1 MVYDF
6 PALSSLFPIDSVTVY
21 DLPYRLVSLRAPTG
35 TQLTTFGGGMLQQ
48 SFEDQVG
55 NTLVRDGILTQ
66 DQLSKAK
73 KIKEHLG
80 GQKTLNEV
88 LIEMNWVSSPRLEDA
103 VRRQKKKM
111 LTGEILIA
119 RGLVTPDDVAAALES
134 QRKSGPRARRIG
146 EVLVELG
153 LIEERHVIE
162 ALSEKF
168 SIPVLDPDISQIDC
182 ELGRRISL
190 KYLRRQNALPI
201 KLEDGELHL
210 LVSDPTSTA
219 FMEEIAR
226 LFNCRVRLSLA
237 SSAVILQTL
246 NLVDSLLQS
255 KDAGISDY
263 QKVKYHSLEVQSQPQ
278 SQAQAGDGQI
288 TQMVDHLIRS
298 AIEEGASDVH
308 LEPLANKLRV
318 RYRIDGV
325 LVHKMDFPREYTP
338 RIVSRIKI
346 LADADVAERRKHQ
359 DGRIFVKTDK
369 QEIDIRVSFYATV
382 FGENVVLRILN
393 KASLI
398 SLQELGFAPNILRMY
413 TEDVLATPSGITL
426 ITGPTGS
433 GKTTTLYSS
442 IDHCNDP
449 TVKIITCEDPVEYVI
464 DGISQ
469 CSINEKIGLT
479 FNDTLRS
486 IVRQDPDI
494 IVIGEIRDKFSAD
507 VAVQSAL
514 TGHKVFA
521 TFHTEDSV
529 GALVRLINMDIE
541 TSLIA
546 STIAAVL
553 AQRLVRK
560 VCANCRVQY
569 MSEDRVL
576 RRFGLTRAEASD
588 FTLYK
593 GKGCSSCNFTG
604 YRGRLGIY
612 ELLVPNVD
620 IRDAILQKRT
630 MQEIRQISLDE
641 CNLCSMQE
649 DGMVKALRGTTTLE
663 EVLEN
668 APRTFHHRPLE
679 TLLKIVG

>member
-1 MVYDF
+1 MLNPEF
-6 PALSSLFPIDSVTVY
+6 SERFESALLS
-21 DLPYRLVSLRAPTG
+21 
-35 TQLTTFGGGMLQQ
+35 
-48 SFEDQVG
+48 E
-55 NTLVRDGILTQ
+55 GIINS
-66 DQLSKAK
+66 DQLSQAR
-73 KIKEHLG
+73 KIRDQLNGSGNLSDVLVDMHWISRKHLDDFM
-80 GQKTLNEV
+80 Q
-88 LIEMNWVSSPRLEDA
+88 
-103 VRRQKKKM
+103 RQRDK
-111 LTGEILIA
+111 LRTGEILVA
-119 RGLVTPDDVAAALES
+119 RRLITEKDLGAALEV
-134 QRKSGPRARRIG
+134 QKNAGPRPKRIG
-146 EVLVELG
+146 EILVEMN
-153 LIEERHVIE
+153 LIDERHVVE

-168 SIPVLDPDISQIDC
+168 GLPVIDPDISQIDT
-182 ELGRRISL
+182 ELFAPVSI
-190 KYLRRQNALPI
+190 KYLRKQAALPI
-201 KLEDGELHL
+201 KLRDGELLL
-210 LVSDPTSTA
+210 LVADPTQTGFA
-219 FMEEIAR
+219 EEIGRIFKCKVA
-226 LFNCRVRLSLA
+226 LGLA
-237 SSAVILQTL
+237 TTSVILQTL
-246 NLVDSLLQS
+246 GLIDSLIQS
-255 KDAGISDY
+255 KEAGIVDY
-263 QKVKYHSLEVQSQPQ
+263 QKVKYHTLEAQVP
-278 SQAQAGDGQI
+278 QAGDDRVV
-288 TQMVDHLIRS
+288 QMVDHLIAS

-308 LEPLANKLRV
+308 LEPMANKLRI

-359 DGRIFVKTDK
+359 DGRIFVKTEK
-369 QEIDIRVSFYATV
+369 QEIDIRASFYATV

-398 SLQELGFAPNILRMY
+398 GLEELGFAPNILRIY
-413 TEDVLATPSGITL
+413 TEEVLGIPSGITL

-479 FNDTLRS
+479 FHETLRS

-546 STIAAVL
+546 STIGAVL

-560 VCANCRVQY
+560 ICPYCRIPH
-569 MSEDRVL
+569 SPDDRVL
-576 RRFGLTRAEASD
+576 RRFGLTREELKPFSL
-588 FTLYK
+588 FI
-593 GKGCSSCNFTG
+593 GKGCASCNFTG
-604 YRGRLGIY
+604 YRGRVSIY
-612 ELLVPNVD
+612 ELLVPNGE

-630 MQEIRQISLDE
+630 MQEIRQMSLDT
-641 CNLCSMQE
+641 CDLCTMQE
-649 DGMVKALRGTTTLE
+649 DGMVKVLNGLTTFE
-663 EVLEN
+663 EVMEN
-668 APRTFHHRPLE
+668 APRVFHRRALDK
-679 TLLKIVG
+679 LMQIVG

>member
-1 MVYDF
+1 MLQHSFDDRIER
-6 PALSSLFPIDSVTVY
+6 A
-21 DLPYRLVSLRAPTG
+21 LVSEGMITQE
-35 TQLTTFGGGMLQQ
+35 QLTRARKIH
-48 SFEDQVG
+48 E
-55 NTLVRDGILTQ
+55 
-66 DQLSKAK
+66 QLS
-73 KIKEHLG
+73 
-80 GQKTLNEV
+80 GQKTLPDV
-88 LIEMNWVSSPRLEDA
+88 LVEMNWVSRTRLDDF
-103 VRRQKKKM
+103 VRRQHS
-111 LTGEILIA
+111 TVSISDILIA
-119 RGLVTPDDVAAALES
+119 RRLVTQQDVMNARAI
-134 QRKSGPRARRIG
+134 QRKAAPRARRIG
-146 EVLVELG
+146 ETLVEMG
-153 LIEERHVIE
+153 LIEERHIVE
-162 ALSEKF
+162 ALAEKF
-168 SIPVLDPDISQIDC
+168 SLPITDPDITHID
-182 ELGRRISL
+182 GDMVRRISL
-190 KYLRRQNALPI
+190 KYLRRQVALPI
-201 KLEDGELHL
+201 KIENGQLQL
-210 LVSDPTSTA
+210 LVADPTNNG
-219 FMEEIAR
+219 FIEEMAR
-226 LFNCRVRLSLA
+226 LFNCRVSLA
-237 SSAVILQTL
+237 LATSALISQKL
-246 NLVDSLLQS
+246 DMIEALLQG
-255 KDAGISDY
+255 KDAGIADY
-263 QKVKYHSLEVQSQPQ
+263 QKVKYHTLEAPPQVQ
-278 SQAQAGDGQI
+278 AAEDRVM
-288 TQMVDHLIRS
+288 QMVDQLIRS

-308 LEPLANKLRV
+308 LEPMANKLRV
-318 RYRIDGV
+318 RYRLDGV
-325 LVHKMDFPREYTP
+325 LVHKMDFPRDYTP
-338 RIVSRIKI
+338 RIISRIKI

-398 SLQELGFAPNILRMY
+398 GLEELGFAPNILHLF
-413 TEDVLATPSGITL
+413 TEDVLGAPSGITL

-479 FNDTLRS
+479 FNETLRS

-494 IVIGEIRDKFSAD
+494 IVIGEIRDRFSAD

-529 GALVRLINMDIE
+529 GALVRLINMEIE

-546 STIAAVL
+546 STIGAVL

-560 VCANCRVQY
+560 VCQHCRVEY
-569 MSEDRVL
+569 VPEDRTL
-576 RRFGLTRAEASD
+576 RRFGLARQELSKFAL
-588 FTLYK
+588 FQ

-612 ELLVPNVD
+612 ELLVPNAD

-630 MQEIRQISLDE
+630 AQEIRQISLDS
-641 CNLCSMQE
+641 CNLCTMQE
-649 DGMVKALRGTTTLE
+649 DGMVKALQGVTTLE

-668 APRTFHHRPLE
+668 APRVFHRRPLG
-679 TLLKIVG
+679 TVLNIVG

>member
-1 MVYDF
+1 
-6 PALSSLFPIDSVTVY
+6 
-21 DLPYRLVSLRAPTG
+21 
-35 TQLTTFGGGMLQQ
+35 MLQYSLDDRTQ
-48 SFEDQVG
+48 NALINEG
-55 NTLVRDGILTQ
+55 LLTQ
-66 DQLSKAK
+66 EQLSKAK
-73 KIKEHLG
+73 ELHRKLG
-80 GQKTLNEV
+80 GNATLSEV
-88 LIEMNWVSSPRLEDA
+88 LLEMQMISRHRLDDFVKRHQSHA
-103 VRRQKKKM
+103 SISD
-111 LTGEILIA
+111 ILVA
-119 RGLVTPDDVAAALES
+119 RKLVTESDVVTAREI
-134 QRKSGPRARRIG
+134 QRKSGQAAKRIG
-146 EVLVELG
+146 ETLVEMG
-153 LIEERHVIE
+153 LIEERHVVE

-168 SIPVLDPDISQIDC
+168 GLPMLDPDITAIDVD
-182 ELGRRISL
+182 LVRKISL
-190 KYLRRQNALPI
+190 KYLRRQVALPI
-201 KLEDGELHL
+201 SLEAMHLHL
-210 LVSDPTSTA
+210 LVADPTMTH
-219 FMEEIAR
+219 FFEEIER
-226 LFNCRVRLSLA
+226 LFACKLNLSLA
-237 SSAVILQTL
+237 TSAIIHQKLD
-246 NLVDSLLQS
+246 LVDALLQG
-255 KDAGISDY
+255 KDSGIADY
-263 QKVKYHSLEVQSQPQ
+263 QKVKYHTLEAQPQ
-278 SQAQAGDGQI
+278 VQAGEDRIIQA
-288 TQMVDHLIRS
+288 VDQLIRS

-308 LEPLANKLRV
+308 LEPMANKLRM

-325 LVHKMDFPREYTP
+325 LVHKMDFPRDYTP

-359 DGRIFVKTDK
+359 DGRIFVKTEK

-398 SLQELGFAPNILRMY
+398 SLQELGFAPNILRLY
-413 TEDVLATPSGITL
+413 SDDVLAAPSGITL

-479 FNDTLRS
+479 FNETLRS

-494 IVIGEIRDKFSAD
+494 IVIGEIRDRFSAD

-529 GALVRLINMDIE
+529 GALVRLINMEIE

-546 STIAAVL
+546 STIGAVL

-560 VCANCRVQY
+560 VCANCRFRYQPD
-569 MSEDRVL
+569 ERIL
-576 RRFGLTRAEASD
+576 RRFSLKRED
-588 FTLYK
+588 LRHFELWK
-593 GKGCSSCNFTG
+593 GKGCASCNFTG

-612 ELLVPNVD
+612 ELLVPNAE
-620 IRDAILQKRT
+620 IRDAILQMRT
-630 MQEIRQISLDE
+630 MQEIRQISL
-641 CNLCSMQE
+641 NSASLCTMQE
-649 DGMVKALRGTTTLE
+649 DGMVKALRGVTTLE

-668 APRTFHHRPLE
+668 APRVFHQRSLE
-679 TLLKIVG
+679 DLLEIVG

>member
-1 MVYDF
+1 
-6 PALSSLFPIDSVTVY
+6 
-21 DLPYRLVSLRAPTG
+21 
-35 TQLTTFGGGMLQQ
+35 
-48 SFEDQVG
+48 
-55 NTLVRDGILTQ
+55 
-66 DQLSKAK
+66 
-73 KIKEHLG
+73 
-80 GQKTLNEV
+80 
-88 LIEMNWVSSPRLEDA
+88 
-103 VRRQKKKM
+103 
-111 LTGEILIA
+111 
-119 RGLVTPDDVAAALES
+119 
-134 QRKSGPRARRIG
+134 
-146 EVLVELG
+146 
-153 LIEERHVIE
+153 
-162 ALSEKF
+162 
-168 SIPVLDPDISQIDC
+168 
-182 ELGRRISL
+182 
-190 KYLRRQNALPI
+190 
-201 KLEDGELHL
+201 
-210 LVSDPTSTA
+210 
-219 FMEEIAR
+219 
-226 LFNCRVRLSLA
+226 LSLA
-237 SSAVILQTL
+237 SSAVIVQTL

-255 KDAGISDY
+255 KDAGIADY
-263 QKVKYHSLEVQSQPQ
+263 QKVKYHSLEVQAQPQ
-278 SQAQAGDGQI
+278 SQSQAGDGQI
-288 TQMVDHLIRS
+288 IQMVDQLIRT
-298 AIEEGASDVH
+298 AIDEGASDVH
-308 LEPLANKLRV
+308 IEPLANKLRL

-359 DGRIFVKTDK
+359 DGRIFVKTEK
-369 QEIDIRVSFYATV
+369 LEIDIRASFYATV

-398 SLQELGFAPNILRMY
+398 SLKELGFAPNILQLY
-413 TEDVLATPSGITL
+413 TEDVLASPSGITL

-560 VCANCRVQY
+560 VCVNCKVEYRP
-569 MSEDRVL
+569 EDRVL
-576 RRFGLTRAEASD
+576 RRFGLTGAQAGD
-588 FTLYK
+588 FTLCK
-593 GKGCSSCNFTG
+593 GKGCTSCNFTG

-620 IRDAILQKRT
+620 VRDAILQKRT

-641 CNLCSMQE
+641 CNLCTMQE
-649 DGMVKALRGTTTLE
+649 DGMVKALRGVTTLE

-679 TLLKIVG
+679 TLLKIIG

>member
-1 MVYDF
+1 VV
-6 PALSSLFPIDSVTVY
+6 LPI
-21 DLPYRLVSLRAPTG
+21 R
-35 TQLTTFGGGMLQQ
+35 
-48 SFEDQVG
+48 
-55 NTLVRDGILTQ
+55 
-66 DQLSKAK
+66 
-73 KIKEHLG
+73 
-80 GQKTLNEV
+80 
-88 LIEMNWVSSPRLEDA
+88 
-103 VRRQKKKM
+103 
-111 LTGEILIA
+111 
-119 RGLVTPDDVAAALES
+119 
-134 QRKSGPRARRIG
+134 
-146 EVLVELG
+146 
-153 LIEERHVIE
+153 IEE
-162 ALSEKF
+162 
-168 SIPVLDPDISQIDC
+168 
-182 ELGRRISL
+182 
-190 KYLRRQNALPI
+190 
-201 KLEDGELHL
+201 GEML
-210 LVSDPTSTA
+210 LVVSDPAKTHA
-219 FMEEIAR
+219 IEEVTRI
-226 LFNCRVRLSLA
+226 FKCRVRLALA
-237 SSAVILQTL
+237 TGAVILQTL
-246 NLVDSLLQS
+246 DLMDALLQG
-255 KDAGISDY
+255 KDSGIADY
-263 QKVKYHSLEVQSQPQ
+263 QKVKYHTLEA
-278 SQAQAGDGQI
+278 QAQAGEDRVV
-288 TQMVDHLIRS
+288 QMVDQLIRS

-308 LEPLANKLRV
+308 LEPMANKLRM
-318 RYRIDGV
+318 RYRLDGV
-325 LVHKMDFPREYTP
+325 LIHKMDFPRDYTP

-413 TEDVLATPSGITL
+413 TEDVLAAPSGITL

-479 FNDTLRS
+479 FNETLRS

-529 GALVRLINMDIE
+529 GALVRLINMEIE

-546 STIAAVL
+546 STIGAVL

-560 VCANCRVQY
+560 VCTSCRIDYVP
-569 MSEDRVL
+569 EDRVL
-576 RRFGLTRAEASD
+576 RRFALAREDLKS
-588 FTLYK
+588 FTLAR

-630 MQEIRQISLDE
+630 MQEIREISLE
-641 CNLCSMQE
+641 KCSLCTMQE
-649 DGMVKALRGTTTLE
+649 DGMVKALRGVTTLE

-668 APRTFHHRPLE
+668 APRVFHRRPLE
-679 TLLKIVG
+679 ALLKIVG